1 MKSQRLLR
9 WVVPVALL
17 GGACTSILG
26 IEDLH
31 EDPKGDEGDNGGGSG
46 GSTSGTGGSSGAS
59 GSSGKGGA
67 SGSSGSSGSG
77 GTSGEAGGGGTDTG
91 GSGGTSGE
99 AGGGGTDTGG
109 KGGSSTGGTG
119 GMPDMTVRGRVVT
132 TWNQPIPN
140 VPVMIGDVD
149 TYTNADG
156 EFEIPDAP
164 ETYDV
169 KFVINYDAYGNMR
182 TYGWA
187 YLGLTRRD
195 PTLQVYNG
203 LTVRSGNVAIT
214 PQNLTSSTN
223 RKLAFAVGSADG
235 ESSWDVPLPN
245 GYAQTSAGWQGP
257 ETTAVTGHGLLYERG
272 SNSLP
277 TAYYSYE
284 EVTGAL
290 SETVKATFLVDLP
303 DDNDPPLNPQTVS
316 GTVTSPT
323 SSERTN
329 YVFLRFQSNAQ
340 IELVEHYGTS
350 LTDSFLYTVPSIG
363 TSSLDIAAVEGDP
376 SFGPAALAHKD
387 RIAAGASNID
397 LTIPTP
403 PQQVAPSDGLTN
415 VNGSTIFT
423 WSSQA
428 HAFVWNAENIEPS
441 SPYGGIYIVTG
452 EKRVSIPEFGN
463 LGFTLLPGD
472 LYNWRVQVHGDP
484 ATIDD
489 LADDDGF
496 ADPWAPW
503 CDSPSNP
510 KRGDGTFAISAG
522 RTFRMAP

>member
-1 MKSQRLLR
+1 MNSQRLFR
-9 WVVPVALL
+9 WVLPVALL
-17 GGACTSILG
+17 GGACTSMLG

-31 EDPKGDEGDNGGGSG
+31 EDPKPGEGDNGGGSG
-46 GSTSGTGGSSGAS
+46 GSSSGTGGSSGAS

-67 SGSSGSSGSG
+67 SGSSGSSG
-77 GTSGEAGGGGTDTG
+77 EAGGGGTDTG
-91 GSGGTSGE
+91 GSGGSGGSSGE

-119 GMPDMTVRGRVVT
+119 GMPDMTVRGRVIT

-140 VPVMIGDVD
+140 VPVLIGDAE

-156 EFEIPDAP
+156 EFEIPDVA
-164 ETYDV
+164 ETYDA
-169 KFVINYDAYGNMR
+169 KFVINYDAYGSIR

-203 LTVRSGNVAIT
+203 LTVRSGNIAVT

-223 RKLAFAVGSADG
+223 RTLAFALGSDDG
-235 ESSWDVPLPN
+235 ETSYSVPLPG
-245 GYAQTSAGWQGP
+245 GYSQVGATWQGP
-257 ETTAVTGHGLLYERG
+257 ETTAVTGHGLLYEKG

-277 TAYYSYE
+277 TAYYSYDD
-284 EVTGAL
+284 VIGAL
-290 SETVKATFLVDLP
+290 SESTKATFLLDLP
-303 DDNDPPLNPQTVS
+303 DAVPALTARSVS

-329 YVFLRFQSNAQ
+329 YVFLRFQSNALM
-340 IELVEHYGTS
+340 ELVEHYGTT
-350 LTDSFLYTVPSIG
+350 LTASFEYTVPAIDV
-363 TSSLDIAAVEGDP
+363 SSLEIAAVEGDP
-376 SFGPAALAHKD
+376 SFGAAALVHKD
-387 RIAAGASNID
+387 RIAAGTENID

-415 VNGSTIFT
+415 VNGSTIFS

-484 ATIDD
+484 ATVDD
-489 LADDDGF
+489 LADEDGF
-496 ADPWAPW
+496 ADSWAPW
-503 CDSPSNP
+503 CDAPSNP

-522 RTFRMAP
+522 RRFTTAP